1 MTETT
6 RTHKSSSLFV
16 TGLVLVLAA
25 GCDDGLDDD
34 TWSDESAAADERV
47 TADERG
53 AFEPGTRLEVAEPG
67 VDDKGPMEVVSEGR
81 LSFVACSE
89 EEEADARR
97 AVALARSYVDMA
109 LSDLERTSLAERET
123 SPRYTAFFGSYT
135 AERYAEVMDNY
146 RALDSALTEDP
157 ITFDCSCDL
166 AATRSSAVLGESFT
180 FDICP
185 MFSDVREDVGGFTQA
200 GLLIDGLLQYEAV
213 TGMDD
218 HTLDS
223 DEAQELASEDP
234 EAAVRNANG
243 YEHFAQNVEAL
254 GMSENESFSSETD
267 GFWGEWGQQANC
279 PSGQFVYGYR
289 LRSQAPQGFAVDD
302 TALNDIELY
311 CAAPNSTTYKRIWS
325 AYMTW
330 GSFSDPVYCTG
341 GDNPVVAFDIQI
353 EPAQGLLDDTAAND
367 VDLYCKNDT
376 MLSAT
381 VNTDWGDWSNKVQ
394 CPSGQAVTGLVTRV
408 EGFQEPF
415 VGDNSAL
422 NGVRMMCSA
431 Y

>member
-34 TWSDESAAADERV
+34 SWSDESAAADESAAV
-47 TADERG
+47 EAGTSLDEK
-53 AFEPGTRLEVAEPG
+53 ELVA
-67 VDDKGPMEVVSEGR
+67 DDKGPVEVVSEDR
-81 LSFVACSE
+81 LSFVACSAKE
-89 EEEADARR
+89 QADARR
-97 AVALARSYVDMA
+97 AVALARSYVDAA
-109 LSDLERTSLAERET
+109 LGDLERTSVDERAT

-146 RALDSALTEDP
+146 RVLDGALTEDP

-166 AATRSSAVLGESFT
+166 LATRSSAVFGESFT

-185 MFSDVREDVGGFTQA
+185 MFSELREDTGGFTQA

-218 HTLDS
+218 QTLDS

-289 LRSQAPQGFAVDD
+289 LRSESYQGLDGDD

-330 GSFSDPVYCTG
+330 GTFSDPVYCTG
-341 GDNPVVAFDIQI
+341 GNNPVVAFDIRI
-353 EPAQGLLDDTAAND
+353 EPAQGIFDDSAAND

-381 VNTDWGDWSNKVQ
+381 VNTEWGDWSDKVQ

-408 EGFQEPF
+408 EDFQEPPF
-415 VGDNSAL
+415 GDNSAL